1 MHRIRFIALIIS
13 VVILVGYAKTY
24 KISTVNW
31 AGWAFLDVAEQ
42 KGFWK
47 ELGGDVEVVHFEDG
61 AIMHDK
67 MITGGVD
74 LSMNMMPYAVWM
86 NDNVKAVSVLM
97 ESNWSNGGDKI
108 IVRDVEAFKKGLG
121 PKVIGVYLSGY
132 ALEFF
137 LEQYL
142 NAHGQSLSNYS
153 VVKMQP
159 SELVKQFNAGR
170 LQALVIFEPL
180 ASKVIEEGKGEV
192 VATTADYH
200 GVIREGLYTFNERL
214 RTYPKED
221 VVNILRGIIRALVW
235 IGDEKNKKEF
245 YDILNTHTFF
255 HQEEPYPDA
264 VLDQMLQEVKVHS
277 SVEMLSQQNSIEL
290 PLYFEKVLK
299 FLSAQKWRTEKATD
313 GNMLFLS
320 YLKEALEQEKQK

>member
-1 MHRIRFIALIIS
+1 MHRKKVITILLTVFFI
-13 VVILVGYAKTY
+13 VGYAKTY

-47 ELGGDVEVVHFEDG
+47 ELGVDVEVVHFEDG

-74 LSMNMMPYAVWM
+74 ISMNMMPYAIWM
-86 NDNVKAVSVLM
+86 HDKVKPVSVLM

-108 IVRDVEAFKKGLG
+108 VFRNAKAFKQGIG

-132 ALEFF
+132 ALEYF
-137 LEQYL
+137 LEKYL
-142 NAHGQSLSNYS
+142 SAHGQSLTDYS

-159 SELVKQFNAGR
+159 SELVSQFNAGR
-170 LQALVIFEPL
+170 LQAVVIFEPL
-180 ASKVIEEGKGEV
+180 ASKVVELGKGEV

-214 RTYPKED
+214 QTYPKED

-235 IGDEKNKKEF
+235 IGDERNKKEF
-245 YDILNTHTFF
+245 YEILNTHTFF
-255 HQEEPYPDA
+255 HQNEPFPTTA
-264 VLDQMLQEVKVHS
+264 LEQMLQEVKVHS
-277 SVEMLSQQNSIEL
+277 SIEELTNQNITEL
-290 PLYFEKVLK
+290 PLYFEKLLK
-299 FLSAQKWRTEKATD
+299 FLSDQKWRTENKTD
-313 GNMLFLS
+313 GDILFLD
-320 YLKEALEQEKQK
+320 YLKEALQKETQK